1 MSVVIPK
8 WRFNAK
14 MVADAPDHKGVYVL
28 WANGTPLAIGHARG
42 GADSVRSRLLA
53 HLAHLAH
60 GAEARL
66 RQVTHYSWE
75 LCQDPL
81 RRAAQ
86 LAETLEL
93 HRRERPHAPQAAD
106 VARVQ
111 PENELSAP
119 AL

>member
-14 MVADAPDHKGVYVL
+14 MVADAPEHKGVYVL
-28 WANGTPLAIGHARG
+28 WANGTPLAVGHARG

-86 LAETLEL
+86 VAEVLGGDACAAGK
-93 HRRERPHAPQAAD
+93 RIERTRVVAQA
-106 VARVQ
+106 
-111 PENELSAP
+111 
-119 AL
+119 